1 MASLL
6 VAPVFLVAASLPGG
20 LGRTAKLPE
29 VAGRGGTRATELLAS
44 LGIAHTIHRYAH
56 DPRHPSYGQEASEAL
71 GVPPDRVFKTLI
83 ADVDG
88 QLAVGVVPVT
98 ASLDLKAL
106 AAAAGGKRAVM
117 ADPARAEKASG
128 YVTGGITALGL
139 RRPLPVIVDDTALG
153 HSTVFC
159 SAGQR
164 GMEIELAPAD
174 LVAAAGARTAP
185 IAKYADH

>member
-1 MASLL
+1 MAS
-6 VAPVFLVAASLPGG
+6 
-20 LGRTAKLPE
+20 
-29 VAGRGGTRATELLAS
+29 RGETRATELLAG
-44 LGIAHTIHRYAH
+44 LGIAHAIHRYTH

-88 QLAVGVVPVT
+88 QLTVAVVPVA

-106 AAAAGGKRAVM
+106 AATVGGKRAAM

-139 RRPLPVIVDDTALG
+139 RKPLPVIVDESALG
-153 HSTVFC
+153 HRTVFC

-164 GMEIELAPAD
+164 GLEIELAPAD

-185 IAKYADH
+185 IAKF

>member
-1 MASLL
+1 
-6 VAPVFLVAASLPGG
+6 
-20 LGRTAKLPE
+20 
-29 VAGRGGTRATELLAS
+29 VAGRGTAATIALERA
-44 LGIAHTIHRYAH
+44 GISFVLHEYAH
-56 DPRHPSYGQEASEAL
+56 DPRQESYGQEASQAL

-88 QLAVGVVPVT
+88 QLTVGVVPVA
-98 ASLDLKAL
+98 ASLDLKAM

-117 ADPARAEKASG
+117 ADPNRAQKASG

-139 RRPLPVIVDDTALG
+139 RKPLPVIVDESALS

-174 LVAAAGARTAP
+174 LVTAAGARTAP
-185 IAKYADH
+185 IAKTAPVAEP